1 MERMRHT
8 LAPFGVFATRNRMD
22 GRAVLFAGMGGENFW
37 EPDNTTIDHFP
48 DRSFNYAWLMQ
59 GVGGGRV
66 AIDKDRHIWLG
77 TAGQLPPELR
87 CAQKQMGLA
96 WG

>member
-1 MERMRHT
+1 
-8 LAPFGVFATRNRMD
+8 MD

-48 DRSFNYAWLMQ
+48 DRSFNHAWLMQ

-77 TAGQLPPELR
+77 TAGRYLQSYGVR
-87 CAQKQMGLA
+87 KGK
-96 WG
+96 WGSLGGSATFLFGK